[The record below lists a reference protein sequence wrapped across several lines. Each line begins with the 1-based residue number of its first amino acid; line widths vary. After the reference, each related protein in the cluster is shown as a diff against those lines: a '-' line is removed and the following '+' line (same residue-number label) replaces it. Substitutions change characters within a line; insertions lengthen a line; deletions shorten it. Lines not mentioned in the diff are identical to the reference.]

1 MLLGVDTGGT
11 FTDFVVCDGDRV
23 HFHKELSTPDDP
35 SVAILRGIDA
45 LAGSGVKELHVVH
58 GSTVATNAILER
70 KGVKT
75 LMVTNAGLEDLLTIG
90 RQSRRELYNLCPEA
104 AQAWTGPEDCFGLG
118 GRVDAA
124 GNILAEPGS
133 AELTALHDKAGD
145 YQSVAVCT
153 LFSFL
158 NPAQEK
164 AAAGA
169 LAGRDVFVSLS
180 HEVLAEYRE
189 FERASTTFLNAY
201 VGPLVQRYLQR
212 LAARLQSEHLLVM
225 HSTGGVMDIGEAGR
239 HAVRMVLSGPAGGLV
254 AATEVG
260 RQLATSKLMTFDMGG
275 TSTDVALIDGAPG
288 ITVEGQMAGMPVA
301 VPMLDIHTIGAG
313 GGSIAWRDAAGLL
326 RVGPESA
333 GADPGPA
340 CYGRGGTRATVSDA
354 NVVLGRIPDSTLL
367 AGNLPVDVRRAHR
380 ALGELGS
387 EFGLDAEAMAEGVL
401 RVAEENMAAALRV
414 VSVQRGFDPAD
425 FSLLCFGGGGGLHA
439 CALAEALH
447 VRDVIIPVGSGA
459 FSAIGMLTG
468 KRQCDLSQSRQLLL
482 GRQSPGDRP
491 HDEAG
496 AMQQARAVFG
506 ELGKEAARRMPGLEL
521 DFERSADV
529 RYAGQGFHLTIPW
542 QDDPG
547 KLQRDFIATH
557 RQAYGH
563 TLDCDLEIMTLR
575 LTASA
580 DTRTLELPE
589 LPRAVGE
596 IRPHAFSTVSG
607 HGEVPHFRRTELL
620 PGHRIQGPAMLLE
633 DTATVWVP
641 PGWQVNPSPH
651 GHLVLRREGT

>member
-23 HFHKELSTPDDP
+23 HFHKQLSTPEDP
-35 SVAILRGIDA
+35 SIAILRGIEV
-45 LAGSGVKELHVVH
+45 LTAGRADEGQAGLHVVH

-75 LMVTNAGLEDLLTIG
+75 LLVTNAGLEDLLTIG
-90 RQSRRELYNLCPEA
+90 RQTRRELYNLCPEA
-104 AQAWTGPEDCFGLG
+104 VQTWTERGNCFGLG

-124 GNILAEPGS
+124 GNMLEKPGS
-133 AELTALHDKAGD
+133 DELEALQDKAGA

-158 NPAQEK
+158 NPEQER

-169 LAGRDVFVSLS
+169 LAGRDIFVSLS

-212 LAARLQSEHLLVM
+212 LAARLQAEHLLVM

-260 RQLATSKLMTFDMGG
+260 RQLDRSRLMTFDMGG
-275 TSTDVALIDGAPG
+275 TSTDVALINGAPG

-340 CYGRGGTRATVSDA
+340 CYGQGGRRATVSDA
-354 NVVLGRIPDSTLL
+354 NVVLGRIPESTLL
-367 AGNLPVDVRRAHR
+367 AGNLPVDVQRARR

-439 CALAEALH
+439 CALAEALQ
-447 VRDVIIPVGSGA
+447 VREVIIPVGSGA
-459 FSAIGMLTG
+459 FSAMGMLTG

-482 GRQSPGDRP
+482 GRRAPDNT
-491 HDEAG
+491 D
-496 AMQQARAVFG
+496 AMQQAGAVFG
-506 ELGKEAARRMPGLEL
+506 ELEKEAARRMPGLEL

-563 TLDCDLEIMTLR
+563 TLDCELEIMTLR

-589 LPRAVGE
+589 LPRAAGE
-596 IRPHAFSTVSG
+596 IRPHACSPVSG
-607 HGEVPHFRRTELL
+607 HGEVPHFRRAELL
-620 PGHRIQGPAMLLE
+620 PGHCIAGPAMLLE
-633 DTATVWVP
+633 ATATVWVP
-641 PGWQVNPSPH
+641 TGWQAQPSPH
-651 GHLVLRREGT
+651 GHLVLNRERT